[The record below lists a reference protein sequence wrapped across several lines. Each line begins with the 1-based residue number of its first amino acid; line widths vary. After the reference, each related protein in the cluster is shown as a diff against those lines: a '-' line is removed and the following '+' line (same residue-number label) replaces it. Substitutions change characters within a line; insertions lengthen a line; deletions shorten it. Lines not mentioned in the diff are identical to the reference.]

1 MNERIDTAGQVPGSK
16 EELIA
21 SSHPV
26 IQMLR
31 ELPQVIFPG
40 DEGRLPDQVCSLKQL
55 FGREGMDAFHVE
67 RQRLYFLALSVAT
80 LLEGLSQR
88 GICPGLLDLEDL
100 VVNPEKEDSPVYLLR
115 PQRFQL
121 LSFEQDYEWYPE
133 DERLL
138 GEGPFFDENRQLQ
151 ADLRLIY
158 KILIGSCRGNV
169 KVPPAKADVDYAHL
183 FYQQMPEDLRGIFEY
198 HKPCSRLQMIERI
211 KRHMMMERAE
221 AAKKSGPESEKDR
234 KESQASLAGQPLFC
248 TFVLLRTQLRHP
260 FGLEK
265 IFYQQLESL
274 ENEVEMTG
282 EKLYSSFV
290 YGSQV
295 VEAREFR
302 EYPKGFRFEL
312 SPDIRDYSFGE
323 ALVIARDM
331 IADRMDKCQD
341 EQSGHRLYLLLDGK
355 IKNDQIFQKM
365 VDELELLRERGLAV
379 FLLESGECYCEAK
392 EQLCRLLD

>member
-55 FGREGMDAFHVE
+55 FGRERMDAFHVE

-121 LSFEQDYEWYPE
+121 LSFEQVYEWYPE

-138 GEGPFFDENRQLQ
+138 
-151 ADLRLIY
+151 
-158 KILIGSCRGNV
+158 
-169 KVPPAKADVDYAHL
+169 
-183 FYQQMPEDLRGIFEY
+183 
-198 HKPCSRLQMIERI
+198 
-211 KRHMMMERAE
+211 
-221 AAKKSGPESEKDR
+221 
-234 KESQASLAGQPLFC
+234 
-248 TFVLLRTQLRHP
+248 
-260 FGLEK
+260 
-265 IFYQQLESL
+265 
-274 ENEVEMTG
+274 
-282 EKLYSSFV
+282 
-290 YGSQV
+290 
-295 VEAREFR
+295 
-302 EYPKGFRFEL
+302 
-312 SPDIRDYSFGE
+312 
-323 ALVIARDM
+323 
-331 IADRMDKCQD
+331 
-341 EQSGHRLYLLLDGK
+341 
-355 IKNDQIFQKM
+355 
-365 VDELELLRERGLAV
+365 
-379 FLLESGECYCEAK
+379 
-392 EQLCRLLD
+392 